1 MAEVTK
7 GNIYLGDTPV
17 IILSDDKIVRFK
29 NVIEKMIRGIYRQH
43 FDQILPNNYRILS
56 HMLDDAYLFDNLD
69 DPILKIVWPKVGKTY
84 TVGGERVQYRY
95 RISEEQE
102 EISVWS
108 ILFYGR
114 VLMYAIVYPE
124 HMKEQFK

>member
-7 GNIYLGDTPV
+7 GNIYLGDVPALVLRDDEIKRLKKV
-17 IILSDDKIVRFK
+17 ICKI
-29 NVIEKMIRGIYRQH
+29 IRGLYRHH
-43 FDQILPNNYRILS
+43 FSQILPSNYKIIS

-124 HMKEQFK
+124 HMEEQF